1 VAALPDFPKS
11 ALGVHV
17 DINGYVGVVIQ
28 IVKQSIR
35 VKSREGAI
43 QSFNSQR
50 LRQIYAPA
58 PKADYVEPTRSWE
71 QPKPATR
78 PTDET
83 GTETADAPAGPVRQ
97 FIADP
102 DFSAEIRPI
111 SEFVDREDF
120 PKCAYGEHVEI
131 AEFTGIVVEIVKQS
145 LKVRSEEGVLRSYN
159 GPILRKLYGIGAQ

>member
-1 VAALPDFPKS
+1 MHL
-11 ALGVHV
+11 
-17 DINGYVGVVIQ
+17 DISGYVGVVIQ

-35 VKSREGAI
+35 VKSREGVI

-58 PKADYVEPTRSWE
+58 PKEEFVEPTRNWDR
-71 QPKPATR
+71 PKAEATV
-78 PTDET
+78 PENET
-83 GTETADAPAGPVRQ
+83 GPEAADEPAGPVRQ

-102 DFSAEIRPI
+102 DFSAEVRPI

-159 GPILRKLYGIGAQ
+159 GPILRKLYGIAAQ